1 MNLIDRLIKYEGLE
15 LFPYSDITGKRLY
28 IEGNI
33 SIGCGRNL
41 EHKGISKEEALFMLQ
56 NDIDDCNDDLK
67 KIFPKWL
74 EFSGGRRV
82 ALRDVRFQHGGRGFR
97 LFKKMIKAI
106 LRDDWNGA
114 SFELL
119 ESQYARKH
127 VRRANDNAE
136 LLRSDK

>member
-1 MNLIDRLIKYEGLE
+1 MNQINRLISFEGSKKNKDGRHILYKCTADKYTLG
-15 LFPYSDITGKRLY
+15 Y
-28 IEGNI
+28 
-33 SIGCGRNL
+33 GRNIQDR
-41 EHKGISKEEALFMLQ
+41 GISEEEALFMLQ
-56 NDIDDCNDDLK
+56 NDIDECNDDLK

-114 SFELL
+114 SFHLLDSLYFKKFPQRAQANSELL
-119 ESQYARKH
+119 KNE
-127 VRRANDNAE
+127 
-136 LLRSDK
+136 

>member
-1 MNLIDRLIKYEGLE
+1 MNQINRLISFEG
-15 LFPYSDITGKRLY
+15 SKKNKDGRHILY
-28 IEGNI
+28 KCPADKWTCGY
-33 SIGCGRNL
+33 GRNIQDR
-41 EHKGISKEEALFMLQ
+41 GISEEEALFMLQ
-56 NDIDDCNDDLK
+56 NDIDECNEDLK

-97 LFKKMIKAI
+97 LFKKMISAI

-119 ESQYARKH
+119 DSQYARKH
-127 VRRANDNAE
+127 IRRAKDNAE
-136 LLRSDK
+136 LLRCR